1 MKKFLRF
8 CEMKLFSHQIKT
20 SVFVG
25 ESLSIFHHYFFICF
39 HFFTAD
45 FHYIFWLFSL
55 LITFFHVT
63 NFLYHDCFF
72 CCFFIR
78 YFILCCCTMSATNLG
93 EVFPLSGIFY
103 LTLLPHICHSNASAT
118 DLRELSLPSDIFTL
132 QSLRHLAHPAFI
144 KVGNSF
150 SLKVAG
156 PPTEVP
162 NTDSVHLFV

>member
-1 MKKFLRF
+1 
-8 CEMKLFSHQIKT
+8 
-20 SVFVG
+20 
-25 ESLSIFHHYFFICF
+25 
-39 HFFTAD
+39 
-45 FHYIFWLFSL
+45 
-55 LITFFHVT
+55 
-63 NFLYHDCFF
+63 
-72 CCFFIR
+72 
-78 YFILCCCTMSATNLG
+78 MSATNLG

-103 LTLLPHICHSNASAT
+103 LTLLPHISHSNASAT